1 MNILLSHP
9 DTKLRDHLEG
19 VLLNSVRMYEEMN
32 ITSSY
37 GDDYLKVVKL
47 IALFHD
53 FGKCTSYFQ
62 NYIRGNKSGSPI
74 LRQHSILG
82 AIVVSNLII
91 SVVESKYAEELSL
104 YAFISVLYHHANL
117 NNLYNKLCGISSKKT
132 IELLRNQI
140 DEISFDLVNE
150 TFNPLLKKHL
160 SIEIIF
166 TAEVLTKYVD
176 TLKSSIRKLNRTLR
190 ELKDSNS
197 FESYLHLMTFWS
209 LLVDADKKHANFKE
223 VLQKNTSKIDTDAAK
238 KYIMKFPK
246 DDSTM
251 SKLRTEAFE
260 TVEQNILT
268 SSNQAGIF
276 SVELPTGAG
285 KTLTVLNAALLLRN
299 KRYDE
304 TGKYKK
310 IINGLPFLSIIDQ
323 TAKVYRN
330 VFDLENSNSDV
341 MTVQHSL
348 ADYSLFKQREI
359 EYKDDSRAEM
369 LIETWESEII
379 VTTFVQIF
387 HTLFTNKNGNAR
399 KFHTLSNSI
408 LMLDEVQAIPS
419 KYHKLVN
426 EMFQSLVT
434 VYNTDIITMT
444 ATTIY
449 EFDNSKSLCDA
460 TFYNGLDRIVL
471 KYFDEVLTIEE
482 FFKKLD
488 LKVDKSYMFVMNTIK
503 SAKILHQLLS
513 DSLQEEVA
521 FLSTEIIPF
530 QRLGI
535 ISDIKNKKYR
545 LLVTTQ
551 LIEAGVDITFDVVYR
566 DMTRMDSIMQTAG
579 RCNRHYSDKQG
590 EVNVIKL
597 KDKKKEYAEYIYDSM
612 DLFQTSETL
621 KTYVDKQNNI
631 RESSFYNLIKDFS
644 TKLHTKTTDSNA
656 YIEAVN
662 QLRFVNSQ
670 EDEYNIA
677 TFKLIDD
684 SDYEKI
690 DVFIEYNQEAVDIW
704 QKYLQ
709 IKKIENRFDRKLQ
722 FKLIK
727 NIFQKYVISVSKQR
741 YCANSNAD
749 GLYYIPQ
756 GQLEFSYG
764 KVGFLGFGLEANNII

>member
-1 MNILLSHP
+1 MIMLLSHP
-9 DTKLRDHLEG
+9 DTILSDHLEG

-37 GDDYLKVVKL
+37 GVDYLKVVKL
-47 IALFHD
+47 VALFHD
-53 FGKCTSYFQ
+53 FGKCTNYFQ
-62 NYIRGNKSGSPI
+62 NYIRGDKSGSSL
-74 LRQHSILG
+74 LRQHSILS
-82 AIVVSNLII
+82 AIVVSHLVI
-91 SVVESKYAEELSL
+91 SVVESKHAEELSL
-104 YAFISVLYHHANL
+104 YAFLSVLYHHGNL
-117 NNLYNKLCGISSKKT
+117 NNLYNKLLGINSNDT
-132 IELLRNQI
+132 IVLLSQQI
-140 DEISFDLVNE
+140 NAVSFDSVNE
-150 TFNPLLKKHL
+150 CYNPLLKDYL
-160 SIEIIF
+160 SIDITF
-166 TAEVLTKYVD
+166 TAEKLTEYID
-176 TLKSSIRKLNRTLR
+176 TLKSSIRKLNKTLR
-190 ELKDSNS
+190 KIKETNS

-223 VLQKNTSKIDTDAAK
+223 VLQKHSSKIDTDAAK

-246 DDSTM
+246 DESPM
-251 SKLRTEAFE
+251 CKLRTEAFE
-260 TVEQNILT
+260 TVEQNILK
-268 SSNQAGIF
+268 SSDKADIF

-285 KTLTVLNAALLLRN
+285 KTLNVLNAALRLRN

-323 TAKVYRN
+323 TAKVYRD
-330 VFDLENSNSDV
+330 VFDLDDSNSDV

-348 ADYSLFKQREI
+348 ADYSLFKQGDV

-399 KFHTLSNSI
+399 KFHTISNSI
-408 LMLDEVQAIPS
+408 LVLDEVQAIPS

-426 EMFQSLVT
+426 EMFQALVK

-444 ATTIY
+444 ATNIY
-449 EFDNSKSLCDA
+449 EFDNAKRLCDA
-460 TFYNGLDRIVL
+460 TFYNDLDRIVL
-471 KYFDEVLTIEE
+471 KYFDDVLTVEE
-482 FFKKLD
+482 FFQKLD
-488 LKVDKSYMFVMNTIK
+488 LQADKSYMFVMNTIK

-545 LLVTTQ
+545 FLVTTQ
-551 LIEAGVDITFDVVYR
+551 LIEAGVDVTFDVVYR
-566 DMTRMDSIMQTAG
+566 DMTRMDSIVQTAG
-579 RCNRHYSDKQG
+579 RCNRHYTDKQG

-597 KDKKKEYAEYIYDSM
+597 KDKRKEYAEYIYDSM

-621 KTYVDKQNNI
+621 KTYLDGQNMI
-631 RESSFYNLIKDFS
+631 RESNFYNLIKDFS
-644 TKLHTKTTDSNA
+644 AKLQAKTTDSNA

-662 QLRFVNSQ
+662 QLKFINSQ
-670 EDEYNIA
+670 EDKYNIA
-677 TFKLIDD
+677 TFKLIDN

-690 DVFIEYNQEAVDIW
+690 DVFVEYNQEAVDIW
-704 QKYLQ
+704 QKYMQ

-741 YCANSNAD
+741 YCTDSNAD

-764 KVGFLGFGLEANNII
+764 KVGFMGFGLEANNII